1 MESKIMLS
9 AFCLLAVVLMVQG
22 NQAPDRQAPASAPA
36 RTPALRYKRMFVM
49 CPPSFIRIGN
59 ECYYISKNKL
69 NWLDAYF
76 ECKDRNAKLAEP
88 MKYEDK
94 HLRRHLQK
102 TDRKE
107 DLWIGGTYNWKLQ
120 KWQWGHNGR
129 EIEHQSFSQ
138 MVPGRDLKFHC
149 ALLRSDI
156 KFRWSAEECTK
167 KMDFI
172 CQHRMPLVT
181 EQSRNQVY
189 SRWNETFPN
198 QKANEKMVY
207 IVNDP
212 NNRTRS
218 DPSKVRIYNSVK
230 QVYRFNPSIHPP
242 RQPTHRRN
250 RNRGQKPNREEYIP
264 NDVYRKQQVSQYAPE
279 ATNELT
285 PYDNGVG
292 YRNGYS
298 VANFNVDIR
307 PRTVHKKEYPR
318 PNNRAQTGGARQ
330 ESMQQ
335 QHHQHRH
342 QPTIY
347 NSQQHKP
354 TNRQSANHTPRTTYY
369 RTEPT
374 IRVSPTT
381 TTTTTT
387 STTTTTTPAP
397 RFVDI
402 DSTTMR
408 APYLSRHTTKIVKTA
423 EEKKAYRDKVRERFS
438 KLTPEQQQM
447 FLEERAR
454 RKQLQRQRQQQNLPS
469 ANEVAL

>member
-1 MESKIMLS
+1 MQSKIILS
-9 AFCLLAVVLMVQG
+9 AFCLLAAVLLVQG
-22 NQAPDRQAPASAPA
+22 NQAPDRQPPASAPA
-36 RTPALRYKRMFVM
+36 RTPPLRYKRMFVM

-230 QVYRFNPSIHPP
+230 QVYRYNPSIHPP

-250 RNRGQKPNREEYIP
+250 QNRVRKPNRGGDYIP

-285 PYDNGVG
+285 PYDNPVG
-292 YRNGYS
+292 HRNGYS

-307 PRTVHKKEYPR
+307 PRTVNKKDYPR
-318 PNNRAQTGGARQ
+318 PNNRAQTGMARQ
-330 ESMQQ
+330 EPIQQQ

-347 NSQQHKP
+347 NSQQHRP
-354 TNRQSANHTPRTTYY
+354 TIRQQSMSLTPRVTYP

-374 IRVSPTT
+374 IRASSMTT
-381 TTTTTT
+381 TTT
-387 STTTTTTPAP
+387 TTTTTTPAP
-397 RFVDI
+397 RFMDI
-402 DSTTMR
+402 DTTTMR
-408 APYLSRHTTKIVKTA
+408 APYPSRHTTKIVKTA
-423 EEKKAYRDKVRERFS
+423 EEKKAYRDKVRERFL

-454 RKQLQRQRQQQNLPS
+454 RKQRQRQNLPS
-469 ANEVAL
+469 DNEVTL